1 MWIVKLGGSLAQEPQ
16 WLLWL
21 EMLAELGR
29 GRVTIVCGGG
39 SFADEVRQAQAR
51 WQFDD
56 LAAHN
61 MAVLAMAQSAY
72 MAHGLLPSLRLATRR
87 VDLLRVLHA
96 GHTALW
102 LPLDKTS
109 PRPTPDTS
117 WDNSADSMA
126 LELAI
131 TLNAERLVL
140 VKSCPLQPALPLADL
155 GQAGVL
161 DRSFVAR
168 ASRAVFPIDLV
179 HKDDVTAVR
188 SWLIGEGRG
197 SSP

>member
-1 MWIVKLGGSLAQEPQ
+1 MWVVKLGGSLAQEPQ
-16 WLLWL
+16 WLVWL

-29 GRVTIVCGGG
+29 GRVTVVCGGG
-39 SFADEVRQAQAR
+39 SFADEVRLAQAR

-61 MAVLAMAQSAY
+61 MTVLAMAQSAY
-72 MAHGLLPSLRLATRR
+72 MAHGLLPALRLATRR

-109 PRPTPDTS
+109 PRPTPDTGADS
-117 WDNSADSMA
+117 RADSMA

-131 TLNAERLVL
+131 ALNAERLVL
-140 VKSCPLQPALPLADL
+140 VKSGPLSPGLALAEYTE
-155 GQAGVL
+155 AGVL
-161 DRSFVAR
+161 DRSFASRAR
-168 ASRAVFPIDLV
+168 RAVFPIALV
-179 HKDDVTAVR
+179 DKGEVAAVR
-188 SWLIGEGRG
+188 SWLIGEDRVA
-197 SSP
+197 SP

>member
-1 MWIVKLGGSLAQEPQ
+1 MWVVKLGGSLAQEPQ
-16 WLLWL
+16 WLAWL

-29 GRVTIVCGGG
+29 GRVIIVCGGG
-39 SFADEVRQAQAR
+39 SFADEVRLAQAR

-72 MAHGLLPSLRLATRR
+72 MAQGLLPALRLATRR
-87 VDLLRVLHA
+87 ADLLSALHG

-109 PRPTPDTS
+109 ARPTPDTC

-131 TLNAERLVL
+131 ALNAERLVL
-140 VKSCPLQPALPLADL
+140 VKSCPLTPGTTLADHA
-155 GQAGVL
+155 QAGVI
-161 DRSFVAR
+161 DTSFT
-168 ASRAVFPIDLV
+168 SRAKRAAFPIALV
-179 HKDDVTAVR
+179 HKADVAAVR
-188 SWLIGEGRG
+188 SWLIGEGRAA
-197 SSP
+197 SA